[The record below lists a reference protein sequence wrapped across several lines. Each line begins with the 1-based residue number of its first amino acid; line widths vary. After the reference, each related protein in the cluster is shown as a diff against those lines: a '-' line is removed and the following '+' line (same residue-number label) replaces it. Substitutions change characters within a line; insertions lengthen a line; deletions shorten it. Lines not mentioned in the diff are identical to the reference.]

1 MSEFLEKSLRDQ
13 KVVERILLVIFTIY
27 ITGLSYIGGEAG
39 WWRGIQTI
47 YVIGMVICWGIH
59 LAQFKDYVFRARI
72 TSLMMVIG
80 VVIYCVNTENM
91 MESSSTLV
99 ALVIFMSLYEIPE
112 LIYLCVIGT
121 IFLLLYHG
129 FYINSIHFSTPE
141 QNIRTILK
149 FASIFLAEFISFYL
163 VSKQRESN
171 QRQRQTIEDL
181 REAERTRDDFLANVS
196 HELRTP
202 INTICGMTEVAL
214 RKDLDPEIQSHITDI
229 QMAGR
234 NLLAVVSDILDFTE
248 LQAGDLELV
257 EEAYNISSTI
267 HDVINMSL
275 AQKREKKIEFIVD
288 CDANLPRSLLGDEQ
302 KIRRVIMNLVNN
314 AIKFTNEGCVSIQI
328 GCRQESYGT
337 NLFVKVKDT
346 GIGMREESLEK
357 LFTFFSQV
365 DTRRNRQESGL
376 GLGLAISQA
385 IVDRMGGFITV
396 KSKYGK
402 GSEIQFVIP
411 QKVLNPEPIVT
422 LQNFEHI
429 NIALYIDMEQFNM
442 PEIRDEYTANI
453 KHMVEQLGARVHI
466 CKNLPELKR
475 RIEREQYTH
484 IIISLEEYRG
494 NEMFFD
500 ELSMQTR
507 LILIIDME
515 DQQFIKNSRI
525 HILLKPFFVL
535 PIVNLLK
542 ETMEEA
548 PEVKQD
554 YSHKRF
560 VAPDAHIMVVD
571 DNLMNLKV
579 MEGLLQVYQIKVT
592 TAISG
597 FECIEKLESKDYD
610 FVFMDHMMPEM
621 DGVETLEHIRNI
633 PGQYYRNV
641 PILALT
647 ANALS
652 GMREMFLS
660 KGFADFVAKPVEVS
674 VLERVLRRNL
684 PQNKIIDLEDEPKEN
699 VSEEQYEGLSFGDLN
714 VRRGVAFCGGW
725 TNYLDVLTMT
735 VYVNHN
741 LEKIETFFEEQD
753 WKNYTILV
761 HSIKSSSMNIGAEAL
776 SELAKKLEA
785 AGKKEDISYIL
796 ENHAEMTAEYRRVVQ
811 VIKEGLPKPEE
822 QDEEADM
829 AEDLMEL
836 GEEEF
841 QNYATAFENA
851 MFELDGDTMTEILD
865 ELVKY
870 QYRGMVLR
878 EKLVSIRK
886 KVEMSDYM
894 AAADSLM
901 ELGGMNQ

>member
-1 MSEFLEKSLRDQ
+1 MSEFLEKSLKDQ
-13 KVVERILLVIFTIY
+13 KIVERIILVIFTIY
-27 ITGLSYIGGEAG
+27 ITGLSYIGLEAG
-39 WWRGIQTI
+39 WWHGIQSI
-47 YVIGMVICWGIH
+47 YVIGLVFCWGIH

-72 TSLMMVIG
+72 TSLMMVLG
-80 VVIYCVNTENM
+80 VVMYCANTKNM
-91 MESSSTLV
+91 MESSSTLI

-112 LIYLCVIGT
+112 LIYLCVAGT

-129 FYINSIHFSTPE
+129 LYLETIQFSTAE
-141 QNIRTILK
+141 QNARIILK
-149 FASIFLAEFISFYL
+149 FASIFLAEFIGFYL

-171 QRQRQTIEDL
+171 QRQRKTIEDL

-214 RKDLDPEIQSHITDI
+214 RGELEPEIRGQITDI

-248 LQAGDLELV
+248 LQAGDLDLV

-314 AIKFTNEGCVSIQI
+314 AIKFTNDGCVSIQI
-328 GCRQESYGT
+328 GCRPESYGI

-365 DTRRNRQESGL
+365 DTKRNRQESGL

-422 LQNFEHI
+422 LRNLEQI
-429 NIALYIDMEQFNM
+429 NLAIYIDMEQFNI
-442 PEIRDEYTANI
+442 PEIRDEYTMNI
-453 KHMVEQLGARVHI
+453 KHMVEQLGARVHV

-475 RIEREQYTH
+475 RMERERYTH
-484 IIISLEEYRG
+484 IFISMAEYRG

-500 ELSMQTR
+500 ELSKQIR
-507 LILIIDME
+507 LILLIDME
-515 DQQFIKNSRI
+515 DQQFIKNPKI

-535 PIVNLLK
+535 PIVNILK
-542 ETMEEA
+542 ESMEDV
-548 PEVKQD
+548 PEVEQN

-560 VAPDAHIMVVD
+560 IAPDAHIMVVD

-579 MEGLLQVYQIKVT
+579 MEGLLRAYQIKVT
-592 TAISG
+592 TAVSG

-633 PGQYYRNV
+633 PGEYYRSV
-641 PILALT
+641 PIVALT

-674 VLERVLRRNL
+674 VLERALRRNL
-684 PQNKIIDLEDEPKEN
+684 PQSKIVDLEDEPKET
-699 VSEEQYEGLSFGDLN
+699 SSDKQTQPDGLSFGDLN
-714 VRRGVAFCGGW
+714 VKKGIAYCGDQE
-725 TNYLDVLTMT
+725 NYLEVLKMHA
-735 VYVNHN
+735 YDNNN
-741 LEKIETFFEEQD
+741 LAKIEDFYENQD

-761 HSIKSSSMNIGAEAL
+761 HAIKSSMMSIGAETL
-776 SELAKKLEA
+776 SEMAKKLEA
-785 AGKKEDISYIL
+785 AGKKDDISYIK
-796 ENHAEMTAEYRRVVQ
+796 ENHSAMTTEYKRVISI
-811 VIKEGLPKPEE
+811 IKEGLPAS
-822 QDEEADM
+822 QEEANYEETELLRLEEVDFQSY
-829 AEDLMEL
+829 AE
-836 GEEEF
+836 
-841 QNYATAFENA
+841 AFENA
-851 MFELDGDTMTEILD
+851 MFDLDGEKMTEILD
-865 ELVKY
+865 ELEKY
-870 QYRGMVLR
+870 QYRGMNLR
-878 EKLVSIRK
+878 EKISPIRK

-894 AAADSLM
+894 SAADSLM
-901 ELGGMNQ
+901 GLGGMNP

>member
-13 KVVERILLVIFTIY
+13 KIVERIILVIFTIY
-27 ITGLSYIGGEAG
+27 ITGLSYIGLEAG
-39 WWRGIQTI
+39 WWRGIQSI
-47 YVIGMVICWGIH
+47 YVIGMVACWGIH
-59 LAQFKDYVFRARI
+59 LAQFKDYVFRAKI
-72 TSLMMVIG
+72 TSFMMVIG
-80 VVIYCVNTENM
+80 VVMYCINTDSM
-91 MESSSTLV
+91 MESSSTLIAV
-99 ALVIFMSLYEIPE
+99 VIFMSLYEIPE
-112 LIYLCVIGT
+112 LIYLCVVGT
-121 IFLLLYHG
+121 IFVLLYHG
-129 FYINSIHFSTPE
+129 FYLGTIQFSTPE
-141 QNIRTILK
+141 KNARIILK
-149 FASIFLAEFISFYL
+149 FVSIFLSEFIGYYL

-171 QRQRQTIEDL
+171 HRQRQTIEDL

-214 RKDLDPEIQSHITDI
+214 REDLEPEIRGQITDI

-234 NLLAVVSDILDFTE
+234 NLLSVVSDILDFTE
-248 LQAGDLELV
+248 LQAGDLDLV

-328 GCRQESYGT
+328 GCRPESYGI

-365 DTRRNRQESGL
+365 DTKRNRQESGL

-422 LQNFEHI
+422 LRNLEQI
-429 NIALYIDMEQFNM
+429 NLAIYIDMEQFNI
-442 PEIRDEYTANI
+442 PEIRDEYTMNI
-453 KHMVEQLGARVHI
+453 KHMVEQLGARVHV

-475 RIEREQYTH
+475 RMERERYTH
-484 IIISLEEYRG
+484 IFISMAEYRG

-500 ELSMQTR
+500 ELSKQIR

-515 DQQFIKNSRI
+515 DQQFIKNPKI

-535 PIVNLLK
+535 PIVNILK
-542 ETMEEA
+542 ESMEDV
-548 PEVKQD
+548 PEVEQN

-560 VAPDAHIMVVD
+560 IAPDAHIMVVD

-579 MEGLLQVYQIKVT
+579 MEGLLRAYQIKVT
-592 TAISG
+592 TAVSG

-633 PGQYYRNV
+633 PGEYYRSV
-641 PILALT
+641 PIVALT

-674 VLERVLRRNL
+674 VLERALRRNL
-684 PQNKIIDLEDEPKEN
+684 PQSKIVDLEDEPKET
-699 VSEEQYEGLSFGDLN
+699 SSDKQTQPDGLSFGDLN
-714 VRRGVAFCGGW
+714 VKKGIAYCGDQE
-725 TNYLDVLTMT
+725 NYLEVLKMHA
-735 VYVNHN
+735 YDNNN
-741 LEKIETFFEEQD
+741 LAKIEDFYENQD

-761 HSIKSSSMNIGAEAL
+761 HAIKSSMMSIGAETL
-776 SELAKKLEA
+776 SEMAKKLEA
-785 AGKKEDISYIL
+785 AGKKDDISYIK
-796 ENHAEMTAEYRRVVQ
+796 ENHSAMTTEYKRVISI
-811 VIKEGLPKPEE
+811 IKEGLPAS
-822 QDEEADM
+822 QEEANYEETELLRLEEVDFQSY
-829 AEDLMEL
+829 AE
-836 GEEEF
+836 
-841 QNYATAFENA
+841 AFENA
-851 MFELDGDTMTEILD
+851 MFDLDGEKMTEILD
-865 ELVKY
+865 ELEKY
-870 QYRGMVLR
+870 QYRGMNLR
-878 EKLVSIRK
+878 EKISPIRK

-894 AAADSLM
+894 SAADSLM
-901 ELGGMNQ
+901 GLGGMNP

>member
-72 TSLMMVIG
+72 TSFMMVSG

-91 MESSSTLV
+91 MESASTLV

-129 FYINSIHFSTPE
+129 VYINSIHFSTPE

-579 MEGLLQVYQIKVT
+579 MEGLLGAYQIKVT

-633 PGQYYRNV
+633 PGQYYRMV
-641 PILALT
+641 PIVALT

-674 VLERVLRRNL
+674 VLERALRRNL
-684 PQNKIIDLEDEPKEN
+684 PQSKIIDLEDEPKTVPQATVDLAVE
-699 VSEEQYEGLSFGDLN
+699 LSFGDLN
-714 VRRGVAFCGGW
+714 VKKGIAYCGDKD
-725 TNYLDVLTMT
+725 NYLEILKMHAYDNT
-735 VYVNHN
+735 N
-741 LEKIETFFEEQD
+741 LDKIETLFNAQD

-761 HSIKSSSMNIGAEAL
+761 HAIKSSMMSIGAEDI
-776 SELAKKLEA
+776 SEMAKKLEA
-785 AGKKEDISYIL
+785 AGKKEDISYVKK
-796 ENHAEMTAEYRRVVQ
+796 NHQAMVTEYRRVVQ
-811 VIKEGLPKPEE
+811 IIKDGLSDSK
-822 QDEEADM
+822 
-829 AEDLMEL
+829 
-836 GEEEF
+836 EEEVFEEIELLQLEEEDF
-841 QNYATAFENA
+841 QKYAIAFENA
-851 MFELDGDTMTEILD
+851 MFDLDGEKMTEILV
-865 ELVKY
+865 ELEKY
-870 QYRGMVLR
+870 QYHGMKLR
-878 EKLVSIRK
+878 EKISPIRK

-901 ELGGMNQ
+901 GLGGMNQ